1 VSKEKILKEKQIAK
15 KISSEKKLTENSDFA
30 VIETG
35 GKQYLVE
42 EGTIISI
49 EKIESEKNNVINFD
63 KILLH
68 SIKGNLS
75 IGTPYIKNVIVSAE
89 FLSTEKDDK
98 IRVFKFKP
106 KTGYKKTQGHRQ
118 QLTTIK
124 ITSLDKKVK
133 KEEK

>member
-1 VSKEKILKEKQIAK
+1 MSKEKILKEKQIEK
-15 KISSEKKLTENSDFA
+15 KSSSENKSTENSDFA

-49 EKIESEKNNVINFD
+49 EKLEPEKDNVINFD

-75 IGTPYIKNVIVSAE
+75 IGTPYIKNVLVSAE

-106 KTGYKKTQGHRQ
+106 KTGYKKTKGHRQ

>member
-1 VSKEKILKEKQIAK
+1 MSKEKILKEKQIAK

>member
-1 VSKEKILKEKQIAK
+1 MSKEKVIKEK
-15 KISSEKKLTENSDFA
+15 EKKQKVEKLSKSNTNSDFA

-49 EKIESEKNNVINFD
+49 EKIESDKNKSVDFD

-68 SIKGNLS
+68 SVKGNLV
-75 IGTPYIKNVIVSAE
+75 IGTPYVKGALVSAE
-89 FLSTEKDDK
+89 LLSTEKDEK
-98 IRVFKFKP
+98 IRVFKFKK
-106 KTGYKKTQGHRQ
+106 KTGYKKTRGHRQ
-118 QLTTIK
+118 QLSTVK
-124 ITSLDKKVK
+124 ITALDKKGK

>member
-1 VSKEKILKEKQIAK
+1 MSKEKVTKEKQSK
-15 KISSEKKLTENSDFA
+15 EKKAATNSDFA

-42 EGTIISI
+42 DGTIISI
-49 EKIESEKNNVINFD
+49 EKIEPQKNNTVSFD

-68 SIKGNLS
+68 SKKGKLS
-75 IGTPYIKNVIVSAE
+75 IGTPYVKDGLVSAE
-89 FLSTEKDDK
+89 LLSTEKDDK
-98 IRVFKFKP
+98 ITVFKFKK
-106 KTGYKKTQGHRQ
+106 KTGYKKTRGHRQ
-118 QLTTIK
+118 QLSTIK